1 MRCASGEELVFLALA
16 PWSSLPRA
24 VLALIEV
31 DGPVVGRIVRM
42 HHRLRVGRRQA
53 PGSPVAR
60 GSSPRRA
67 LVAACI
73 GNAVEWH
80 DFALY
85 GAFAT
90 ILATTYF
97 PSGDRD
103 ANLLAAFAVFST
115 AFVFRPVGAVL
126 FGGRGDRS
134 GRRQVLTLMII
145 VMSLA
150 TAGVG
155 MLPGYASI
163 GLLAPVLLI
172 LLRVAQGLSA
182 GGEAGA
188 ASAFVVEYAPL
199 HRRGWYGG
207 WIWATLALGLAA
219 ATGTATLLARLPQA
233 VLEAWAWRLA
243 FLAALPV
250 GLVGLYL
257 RLRLDETPRFRAV
270 QRSGAVAQ
278 WPVRDVLRAY
288 PRQILVGLALVATAS
303 LTFNTSFIYLPNQL
317 VAERGVPLSRSLGGA
332 LLGLVVMGAAAP
344 ALGRL
349 SDQVGRRPLLA
360 AATLGLLGLTLP
372 IHLLIRQGGLVGL
385 PLGYLVL
392 GAALSCFV
400 LPSFLSE
407 LFPTRV
413 RSSGLA
419 ITYGLGS
426 ALFGGTA
433 PFVDTLLVQRTGNP
447 LVPAYYATT
456 VALLAAIGVLLIG
469 ETAFRPLDADE
480 IGVAERPDRNPG
492 IG

>member
-1 MRCASGEELVFLALA
+1 MKCASGEELVFLALA

-24 VLALIEV
+24 LLGLIEV

-42 HHRLRVGRRQA
+42 QHGLRGGRRQA

-73 GNAVEWH
+73 GNAVEWY

-115 AFVFRPVGAVL
+115 AFVFRPVGALL
-126 FGGRGDRS
+126 FGRRGDRS
-134 GRRQVLTLMII
+134 GRRQVLMLMII

-188 ASAFVVEYAPL
+188 ASAFVVEYAPVD
-199 HRRGWYGG
+199 RRGWYGG

-219 ATGTATLLARLPQA
+219 ATGTATLLAWWLPQA
-233 VLEAWAWRLA
+233 MLEAWAWRLA

-270 QRSGAVAQ
+270 QRSGAVAH
-278 WPVRDVLRAY
+278 WPVREVLRAY

-317 VAERGVPLSRSLGGA
+317 VAEGGIPLSRSLAGRCSVLWLWGPPLPLWDGSPIRWA
-332 LLGLVVMGAAAP
+332 DGRCWPPQRLACSGSRCRSTCSSARAGLSAYRSGTWCWARRWAASSCRRFSPSCFPPGCAP
-344 ALGRL
+344 AAWRSPMGSEVRCSGVRHRL
-349 SDQVGRRPLLA
+349 RIRCWYSAP
-360 AATLGLLGLTLP
+360 AT
-372 IHLLIRQGGLVGL
+372 R
-385 PLGYLVL
+385 
-392 GAALSCFV
+392 CFPPTTP
-400 LPSFLSE
+400 PSS
-407 LFPTRV
+407 P
-413 RSSGLA
+413 SWQPSGCC
-419 ITYGLGS
+419 
-426 ALFGGTA
+426 
-433 PFVDTLLVQRTGNP
+433 
-447 LVPAYYATT
+447 
-456 VALLAAIGVLLIG
+456 
-469 ETAFRPLDADE
+469 
-480 IGVAERPDRNPG
+480 
-492 IG
+492 

>member
-1 MRCASGEELVFLALA
+1 
-16 PWSSLPRA
+16 

-42 HHRLRVGRRQA
+42 HHALRGGRRQL

-90 ILATTYF
+90 ILAVTYF

-115 AFVFRPVGAVL
+115 AFVFRPIGALL
-126 FGGRGDRS
+126 FGRRGDRS
-134 GRRQVLTLMII
+134 GRRQVLVLMII
-145 VMSLA
+145 LMALA

-155 MLPGYASI
+155 MLPGYGSI
-163 GLLAPVLLI
+163 GLVAPVLLI
-172 LLRVAQGLSA
+172 LLRVVQGLSA

-199 HRRGWYGG
+199 RRRGWYGG

-219 ATGTATLLARLPQA
+219 ATGTATLLAWRLPQA
-233 VLEAWAWRLA
+233 TLEAWAWRLP

-250 GLVGLYL
+250 GMVGLYL

-270 QRSGAVAQ
+270 QRADAVAG
-278 WPVRDVLRAY
+278 WPVREAVRGY
-288 PRQILVGLALVATAS
+288 PRQLLVGLALVAAAS
-303 LTFNTSFIYLPNQL
+303 VAFNTSFVYLPHQL
-317 VAERGVPLSRSLGGA
+317 VAERGVPLSRALAGG

-344 ALGRL
+344 VLGRL

-360 AATLGLLGLTLP
+360 VATIGLLGLTLP
-372 IHLLIRQGGLVGL
+372 IHLLVRRGGPVGL
-385 PLGYLVL
+385 PLGYLLL
-392 GAALSCFV
+392 GAALGCFV

-419 ITYGLGS
+419 VTYGLGS

-433 PFVDTLLVQRTGNP
+433 PFVNTLLVQRTGNP
-447 LVPAYYATT
+447 LLPAYYVTA

-469 ETAFRPLDADE
+469 ETAFQPLDTDE
-480 IGVAERPDRNPG
+480 RD
-492 IG
+492 